1 MTREEKEAKLNS
13 IHIVVTDIIATCDM
27 GLEFTTMTAKG
38 VTTQMGNVF
47 QWPCF
52 VFNNEE
58 KQMQQVVEA
67 LRTGKDITNDEILKS
82 LLGETLTTVS
92 DPYNGEFQIS
102 DDDLVSEILQMIRDN
117 LKGIQELGS
126 RFYVYA
132 SIESWNLQ
140 IEFFT
145 TEENL
150 ANFFAEVFGTAEVSY
165 ESMSDEELD
174 YYYELAEEENFY
186 ALPFVEIGFP
196 EK

>member
-1 MTREEKEAKLNS
+1 MTREEKKAKLNS

-67 LRTGKDITNDEILKS
+67 LRTGKDITNDEILKF
-82 LLGETLTTVS
+82 LLGETLTTVC

-132 SIESWNLQ
+132 SLESWNLQ

-186 ALPFVEIGFP
+186 SLPFIEIGFP

>member
-1 MTREEKEAKLNS
+1 MTREEKKAKLNS

-82 LLGETLTTVS
+82 LLGETLTTVC

-102 DDDLVSEILQMIRDN
+102 DDDLVSEIHQMIRDN
-117 LKGIQELGS
+117 LKGIPELGS

-132 SIESWNLQ
+132 SLESWNLQ

-186 ALPFVEIGFP
+186 SLPFIEIGFP

>member
-1 MTREEKEAKLNS
+1 MTREEKKAKLNS

-47 QWPCF
+47 QWPCY

-82 LLGETLTTVS
+82 LLGETLTTVC

-132 SIESWNLQ
+132 SLESWNLQ

-186 ALPFVEIGFP
+186 SLPFIEIGFP

>member
-1 MTREEKEAKLNS
+1 MTREEKIAKLNS

-38 VTTQMGNVF
+38 ATTQMGNVF

-82 LLGETLTTVS
+82 LLGETLTTVC
-92 DPYNGEFQIS
+92 DPYNGESQIS
-102 DDDLVSEILQMIRDN
+102 DEDLVSEILQMIREN

-132 SIESWNLQ
+132 SLESWNLQ

-186 ALPFVEIGFP
+186 SLPFIEIGFP

>member
-82 LLGETLTTVS
+82 LLVETLTTVC

-186 ALPFVEIGFP
+186 SLPFVEIGFP

>member
-1 MTREEKEAKLNS
+1 MTREEKKAKLSS

-82 LLGETLTTVS
+82 LLGETLTTVC

-102 DDDLVSEILQMIRDN
+102 DDDLVSEILQMTRDN

-132 SIESWNLQ
+132 SLESWNLQ

-186 ALPFVEIGFP
+186 SLPFIEIGFP

>member
-1 MTREEKEAKLNS
+1 MTREEKKAKLNS

-132 SIESWNLQ
+132 SLESWNLQ

-186 ALPFVEIGFP
+186 SLPFIEIGFP

>member
-82 LLGETLTTVS
+82 LLGETLTTVC

-150 ANFFAEVFGTAEVSY
+150 ANFFTEVFGTAEVSY

-186 ALPFVEIGFP
+186 SLPFVEIGFP

>member
-1 MTREEKEAKLNS
+1 MTREEKKAKLNS

-82 LLGETLTTVS
+82 LLGETLTTVC

-132 SIESWNLQ
+132 SLESWNLQ

-174 YYYELAEEENFY
+174 YFMSWQRKKIFTHCLS
-186 ALPFVEIGFP
+186 L
-196 EK
+196 K

>member
-1 MTREEKEAKLNS
+1 MTREEKKAKLNS

-82 LLGETLTTVS
+82 LLGETLTTVC
-92 DPYNGEFQIS
+92 DPYNGESQIS
-102 DDDLVSEILQMIRDN
+102 DEDLVSEILQMIREN

-126 RFYVYA
+126 RLYVYA
-132 SIESWNLQ
+132 SLESWNLQ
-140 IEFFT
+140 IGFFT

-174 YYYELAEEENFY
+174 YYELAEEENFY
-186 ALPFVEIGFP
+186 SLPFIEIGFP

>member
-1 MTREEKEAKLNS
+1 
-13 IHIVVTDIIATCDM
+13 M

-47 QWPCF
+47 QWPCY

-82 LLGETLTTVS
+82 LLGETLTTVC

-132 SIESWNLQ
+132 SLRAGIYKLSFSLQRRISQTSLLKFWNR
-140 IEFFT
+140 
-145 TEENL
+145 
-150 ANFFAEVFGTAEVSY
+150 
-165 ESMSDEELD
+165 
-174 YYYELAEEENFY
+174 
-186 ALPFVEIGFP
+186 
-196 EK
+196 

>member
-1 MTREEKEAKLNS
+1 MTREEKKAKLNS

-82 LLGETLTTVS
+82 LLGETLTTVC

-102 DDDLVSEILQMIRDN
+102 DDDLVSEILQMTRDN

-132 SIESWNLQ
+132 SLESWNLQ

-186 ALPFVEIGFP
+186 SLPFIEIGFP

>member
-82 LLGETLTTVS
+82 LLGETLTTVC

-174 YYYELAEEENFY
+174 YYELAEEENFY
-186 ALPFVEIGFP
+186 SLPFVEIGFP

>member
-82 LLGETLTTVS
+82 LLGETLTTVC

-174 YYYELAEEENFY
+174 YYYELAEEEYFY
-186 ALPFVEIGFP
+186 SLPFVEIGFP

>member
-1 MTREEKEAKLNS
+1 MTREEKKAKLNS

-82 LLGETLTTVS
+82 LLGETLTTVC

-126 RFYVYA
+126 RVYVYA
-132 SIESWNLQ
+132 SLESWNLQ

-145 TEENL
+145 TEESL

-186 ALPFVEIGFP
+186 SLPFIEIGFP

>member
-1 MTREEKEAKLNS
+1 MTREEKKAKLNS

-82 LLGETLTTVS
+82 LLGETLTTVC

-132 SIESWNLQ
+132 SLESWNLQ

-174 YYYELAEEENFY
+174 YYYELAEEEHF
-186 ALPFVEIGFP
+186 
-196 EK
+196 